1 MNIKK
6 ISIIFAGTPEFAVPA
21 LEKIYLAGF
30 EIKLVLTQPDRKSGR
45 GMNIKKSPVKQK
57 SIELDIPVYQ
67 PEVLINN
74 KEAINKITTK
84 KADILI
90 VVAYGLI
97 IPDEILKA
105 YNGHIYNIHASL
117 LPRWRGAAPIHRAI
131 EAGDKEAGIT
141 IMKIVNKLDAGPRIM
156 KEKLSVSEEDTTD
169 SLSKKLSDIGASLIT
184 TLLNDIERG
193 KVIKLEKQNEENV
206 TYAKKINKLEAIA
219 DFNNSPEVLCQKIRA
234 FNPFPM
240 ININFEGKSLKIVR
254 ANIYNKKEIK
264 HNLASGK
271 LFLHGEDLL
280 LKLSSGILKLE
291 EVRLEGKK
299 TMIASDFVKGHQVM
313 KINSVNK

>member
-57 SIELDIPVYQ
+57 SIELGIPVYQ

-74 KEAINKITTK
+74 KEAINKITSK

-97 IPDEILKA
+97 IPDEILNA

-141 IMKIVNKLDAGPRIM
+141 IMKIVNKLDAGPMIM

>member
-97 IPDEILKA
+97 IPDEILNA

-141 IMKIVNKLDAGPRIM
+141 IMKIVNKLDAGPMIM

-313 KINSVNK
+313 RINSVNK

>member
-1 MNIKK
+1 MSIKK

-21 LEKIYLAGF
+21 LEKINLAGF

-45 GMNIKKSPVKQK
+45 GMNVKKSPVKQK

-74 KEAINKITTK
+74 KEALNKITSK

-97 IPDEILKA
+97 IPEEILNA

-131 EAGDKEAGIT
+131 EVGDKETGIT
-141 IMKIVNKLDAGPRIM
+141 IMKIVNKLDAGPMIM
-156 KEKLSVSEEDTTD
+156 KEKVSISGEDTTD
-169 SLSKKLSDIGASLIT
+169 FLSKKLSKLGASMIN
-184 TLLNDIERG
+184 TLLNNIERG
-193 KVIKLEKQNEENV
+193 KVIKLEKQNEEDV

-254 ANIYNKKEIK
+254 ANIYNKKEIN

-271 LFLHGEDLL
+271 LFLHGDDLL

-313 KINSVNK
+313 RINSVIK

>member
-97 IPDEILKA
+97 IPDEILNA

-141 IMKIVNKLDAGPRIM
+141 IMKIVNKLDAGPMIM

-240 ININFEGKSLKIVR
+240 INIDFEGKSLKIVR

>member
-97 IPDEILKA
+97 IPDEILNA

-141 IMKIVNKLDAGPRIM
+141 IMKIVNKLDAGPMIM

-313 KINSVNK
+313 KINSVSQ

>member
-57 SIELDIPVYQ
+57 SIELGIPVYQ

-74 KEAINKITTK
+74 KEAINKITSK

-97 IPDEILKA
+97 IPDEILNA

-141 IMKIVNKLDAGPRIM
+141 IMKVVNKLDAGPMIM

-240 ININFEGKSLKIVR
+240 INIDFEGKSLKIVR

-313 KINSVNK
+313 RINSVNK

>member
-45 GMNIKKSPVKQK
+45 GMNVKKSPVKQK

-97 IPDEILKA
+97 IPDEILNA

-131 EAGDKEAGIT
+131 EAGDKEVGIT
-141 IMKIVNKLDAGPRIM
+141 IMKIVNKLDAGPMIM

>member
-97 IPDEILKA
+97 IPDEILNV

-141 IMKIVNKLDAGPRIM
+141 IMKIVNKLDAGPMIM

-240 ININFEGKSLKIVR
+240 INIDFEGKSLKIVR

>member
-1 MNIKK
+1 MSIKK

-21 LEKIYLAGF
+21 LEKINLAGF

-45 GMNIKKSPVKQK
+45 GMNVKKSPVKQK

-67 PEVLINN
+67 PEVLTNN
-74 KEAINKITTK
+74 KEALNKITSK

-97 IPDEILKA
+97 IPEEILNLF
-105 YNGHIYNIHASL
+105 NGHIYNIHASL

-131 EAGDKEAGIT
+131 EAGDKETGIT
-141 IMKIVNKLDAGPRIM
+141 IMKIVNQLDAGPMIM
-156 KEKLSVSEEDTTD
+156 KEKVPISAEDTTD
-169 SLSKKLSDIGASLIT
+169 FLSKKLSKLGASMINAFLK
-184 TLLNDIERG
+184 NIERG
-193 KVIKLEKQNEENV
+193 KVIKLEKQNEEDV

-240 ININFEGKSLKIVR
+240 ININFEGKSLKVVK
-254 ANIYNKKEIK
+254 AKIYNKEIK
-264 HNLASGK
+264 KNLAIGR
-271 LFLHGEDLL
+271 LFLQGEDLL
-280 LKLSSGILKLE
+280 LKLTSGVLKLD
-291 EVRLEGKK
+291 EVRMEGKK

>member
-1 MNIKK
+1 MN
-6 ISIIFAGTPEFAVPA
+6 V
-21 LEKIYLAGF
+21 
-30 EIKLVLTQPDRKSGR
+30 
-45 GMNIKKSPVKQK
+45 KKSPVKEK

-67 PEVLINN
+67 PEILTNN
-74 KEAINKITTK
+74 NEALNSIASK

-97 IPDEILKA
+97 IPEEILNA

-131 EAGDKEAGIT
+131 EAGDKETGIT
-141 IMKIVNKLDAGPRIM
+141 IMKIVNKLDAGPMIM
-156 KEKLSVSEEDTTD
+156 KEKVPISGEDTTD
-169 SLSKKLSDIGASLIT
+169 FLSKKLSKLGASMIN
-184 TLLNDIERG
+184 TLLNNIERG
-193 KVIKLEKQNEENV
+193 KVIKLEKQNEEDV
-206 TYAKKINKLEAIA
+206 TYAKKINKLEAFA

-240 ININFEGKSLKIVR
+240 ININFDGKSLKIVK
-254 ANIYNKKEIK
+254 AKIYNKETKK
-264 HNLASGK
+264 NLASGK
-271 LFLHGEDLL
+271 LFLQGEDLL
-280 LKLSSGILKLE
+280 LSLSSGVLKLE

>member
-1 MNIKK
+1 MSIKK

-97 IPDEILKA
+97 IPDEILNA

-117 LPRWRGAAPIHRAI
+117 LPRWRGAAPVHRAI

-141 IMKIVNKLDAGPRIM
+141 IMKVVNKLDAGPMIM

>member
-1 MNIKK
+1 MSIKK

-97 IPDEILKA
+97 IPDEILNA

-141 IMKIVNKLDAGPRIM
+141 IMKIVKKLDAGPMIM
-156 KEKLSVSEEDTTD
+156 KEKLFVSEEDTTD

-254 ANIYNKKEIK
+254 ANIYNKKEIT

>member
-1 MNIKK
+1 MSIKK

-21 LEKIYLAGF
+21 LEKINLAGF

-45 GMNIKKSPVKQK
+45 GMNVKKSPVKQK

-67 PEVLINN
+67 PEVLTNN
-74 KEAINKITTK
+74 KEALNKITSK

-97 IPDEILKA
+97 IPEEILNLF
-105 YNGHIYNIHASL
+105 NGHIYNIHASL

-131 EAGDKEAGIT
+131 EAGDKETGIT
-141 IMKIVNKLDAGPRIM
+141 IMKIVNQLDAGPMIM
-156 KEKLSVSEEDTTD
+156 KEKVPISTEDTTD
-169 SLSKKLSDIGASLIT
+169 FLSNKLSKLGASMIN
-184 TLLNDIERG
+184 TLLNNIERG
-193 KVIKLEKQNEENV
+193 KVIKLEKQNEEDV

-219 DFNNSPEVLCQKIRA
+219 DLNNSPEVLCQKIRA

-240 ININFEGKSLKIVR
+240 ININFEGKSLKIVK
-254 ANIYNKKEIK
+254 AKIYNKEIK
-264 HNLASGK
+264 KNIAIGK
-271 LFLHGEDLL
+271 LFLQGEDLL
-280 LKLSSGILKLE
+280 LKLSSGVLKLE

-299 TMIASDFVKGHQVM
+299 TMIASDFIKGHQVM
-313 KINSVNK
+313 RINSANQ

>member
-97 IPDEILKA
+97 IPDEILNA

-141 IMKIVNKLDAGPRIM
+141 IMKIVNKLDAGPIIM

-240 ININFEGKSLKIVR
+240 INIDFEGKSLKIVR
-254 ANIYNKKEIK
+254 ANIYNKKEIT

>member
-97 IPDEILKA
+97 IPDEILNA

-131 EAGDKEAGIT
+131 EAGDKETGIT
-141 IMKIVNKLDAGPRIM
+141 IMKIVNKLDAGPMIM

-264 HNLASGK
+264 KNVAIGK

>member
-97 IPDEILKA
+97 IPDEILNA

-141 IMKIVNKLDAGPRIM
+141 IMKIVNKLDAGPMIM

-240 ININFEGKSLKIVR
+240 INIDFEGKSLKIVR

-271 LFLHGEDLL
+271 LFLHGENLL

>member
-57 SIELDIPVYQ
+57 SIELDIPLYQ

-74 KEAINKITTK
+74 KEAINKITSK

-97 IPDEILKA
+97 IPEEILNA

-141 IMKIVNKLDAGPRIM
+141 IMKIVSKLDAGPMIM

-254 ANIYNKKEIK
+254 ANIYNKKEIN

-271 LFLHGEDLL
+271 LYLYGENLL
-280 LKLSSGILKLE
+280 LKLTSGVLKLE

-313 KINSVNK
+313 KINSANQ

>member
-1 MNIKK
+1 MSIKK

-21 LEKIYLAGF
+21 LEKINLAGF

-45 GMNIKKSPVKQK
+45 GMNVKKSPVKQK
-57 SIELDIPVYQ
+57 SIELDIPLYQ

-74 KEAINKITTK
+74 KEALNKITSK

-97 IPDEILKA
+97 IPEEILNL

-131 EAGDKEAGIT
+131 EAGDKETGIT
-141 IMKIVNKLDAGPRIM
+141 IMKIVNKLDAGPMIM
-156 KEKLSVSEEDTTD
+156 KEKVSISGEDTTD
-169 SLSKKLSDIGASLIT
+169 FLSKKLSKLGASMIN
-184 TLLNDIERG
+184 TLLNNIERG
-193 KVIKLEKQNEENV
+193 KVIKLEKQNEEDV

-219 DFNNSPEVLCQKIRA
+219 NFNNSPKVLCRKIRA

-240 ININFEGKSLKIVR
+240 ININYEGKSLKIVK
-254 ANIYNKKEIK
+254 AKIYNKEIK
-264 HNLASGK
+264 KNLAIGR
-271 LFLHGEDLL
+271 LFLQGEDLL
-280 LKLSSGILKLE
+280 LKLTSGVLKLE

-313 KINSVNK
+313 RINLANQ

>member
-1 MNIKK
+1 MSIKK

-21 LEKIYLAGF
+21 LEKINLAGF

-45 GMNIKKSPVKQK
+45 GMNVKKSPVKQK

-74 KEAINKITTK
+74 KEAINKITSK

-97 IPDEILKA
+97 IPDEILNA

-131 EAGDKEAGIT
+131 EAGDKETGIT
-141 IMKIVNKLDAGPRIM
+141 IMKIVNKLDAGPMIM

>member
-1 MNIKK
+1 MSIKK

-21 LEKIYLAGF
+21 LEKINLAGF

-45 GMNIKKSPVKQK
+45 GMNVKKSPVKQK

-67 PEVLINN
+67 PEVLTNN
-74 KEAINKITTK
+74 KEALNKITSK

-97 IPDEILKA
+97 IPAEILNLF
-105 YNGHIYNIHASL
+105 NGHIYNIHASL

-131 EAGDKEAGIT
+131 EAGDKETGIT
-141 IMKIVNKLDAGPRIM
+141 IMKIVNQLDAGPMIM
-156 KEKLSVSEEDTTD
+156 KEKVPISAEDTTD
-169 SLSKKLSDIGASLIT
+169 FLSKKLSKLGASMINAFLK
-184 TLLNDIERG
+184 NIERG
-193 KVIKLEKQNEENV
+193 KVIKLEKQNEEDV

-234 FNPFPM
+234 FSPFPM
-240 ININFEGKSLKIVR
+240 ININFEGKSLKIVK
-254 ANIYNKKEIK
+254 AKIYNKEIK
-264 HNLASGK
+264 KNVAIGK
-271 LFLHGEDLL
+271 LFLQGEDLL
-280 LKLSSGILKLE
+280 LSLSSGVLKLE

-299 TMIASDFVKGHQVM
+299 TMIASDFAKGQQVM
-313 KINSVNK
+313 RINSANQ

>member
-21 LEKIYLAGF
+21 LEKINLAGF

-45 GMNIKKSPVKQK
+45 GMNIKKSPVKEK

-67 PEVLINN
+67 PEVLTNN
-74 KEAINKITTK
+74 KEALNKISSK

-97 IPDEILKA
+97 IPDEILNA

-141 IMKIVNKLDAGPRIM
+141 IMKIVNKLDAGPMIM

>member
-57 SIELDIPVYQ
+57 SIELGIPVYQ

-97 IPDEILKA
+97 IPDEILNA

-117 LPRWRGAAPIHRAI
+117 LPRWRGAAPVHRAI

-141 IMKIVNKLDAGPRIM
+141 IMKVVNKLDAGPMIM

>member
-1 MNIKK
+1 MSIKK

-45 GMNIKKSPVKQK
+45 GMNVKKSPVKQK
-57 SIELDIPVYQ
+57 SIELNIPVYQ
-67 PEVLINN
+67 PEILINN
-74 KEAINKITTK
+74 KEAINKITSK

-97 IPDEILKA
+97 IPDEILNA

-141 IMKIVNKLDAGPRIM
+141 IMKIVNKLDAGPMIM

-240 ININFEGKSLKIVR
+240 INIDFEGKSLKIVR

-313 KINSVNK
+313 RINSVNQ

>member
-21 LEKIYLAGF
+21 LEKINLAGF

-97 IPDEILKA
+97 IPDEILNA

-141 IMKIVNKLDAGPRIM
+141 IMKIVNKLDAGPMIM

>member
-1 MNIKK
+1 MSIKK

-21 LEKIYLAGF
+21 LEKINLAGF

-45 GMNIKKSPVKQK
+45 GMNVRKSPVKEK

-67 PEVLINN
+67 PEVLTNN
-74 KEAINKITTK
+74 KEALNSITSK

-97 IPDEILKA
+97 IPEEILNVF
-105 YNGHIYNIHASL
+105 NGHIYNIHASL

-131 EAGDKEAGIT
+131 EAGDKETGIT
-141 IMKIVNKLDAGPRIM
+141 IMKIVNKLDAGPMIM
-156 KEKLSVSEEDTTD
+156 KEKVPISGEDTTD
-169 SLSKKLSDIGASLIT
+169 FLSKKLSKLGASMIN
-184 TLLNDIERG
+184 TLLNNIERG
-193 KVIKLEKQNEENV
+193 KVIKLEKQNEEDV

>member
-57 SIELDIPVYQ
+57 SIELGIPVYQ

-97 IPDEILKA
+97 IPDEILNA

-141 IMKIVNKLDAGPRIM
+141 IMKIVNKLDAGPMIM

-240 ININFEGKSLKIVR
+240 INIDFEGKSLKIVR

>member
-1 MNIKK
+1 MSIKK

-21 LEKIYLAGF
+21 LEKINLAGF

-45 GMNIKKSPVKQK
+45 GMNVKKSPVKQK

-67 PEVLINN
+67 PEILTNN
-74 KEAINKITTK
+74 KEALNSITSK

-97 IPDEILKA
+97 IPEEILNVF
-105 YNGHIYNIHASL
+105 NGHIYNIHASL

-131 EAGDKEAGIT
+131 EAGDKETGIT
-141 IMKIVNKLDAGPRIM
+141 IMKIVNKLDAGPMIM
-156 KEKLSVSEEDTTD
+156 KEKVPISEEDTTD
-169 SLSKKLSDIGASLIT
+169 FLSKKLSKLGASMIT
-184 TLLNDIERG
+184 SLLTNIERG
-193 KVIKLEKQNEENV
+193 KVIKLEEQNEEDV
-206 TYAKKINKLEAIA
+206 TYAKKINKLEAFA

-240 ININFEGKSLKIVR
+240 INIYFDGKSLKIVK
-254 ANIYNKKEIK
+254 AKIYNKEIK
-264 HNLASGK
+264 KNVAIGK
-271 LFLHGEDLL
+271 LFLQGEDLL
-280 LKLSSGILKLE
+280 LSLSSGVLKLE

-313 KINSVNK
+313 RINSANL

>member
-1 MNIKK
+1 MSIKK

-21 LEKIYLAGF
+21 LEKINLAGF

-45 GMNIKKSPVKQK
+45 GMNVRKSPVKEK

-67 PEVLINN
+67 PEVLTNN
-74 KEAINKITTK
+74 KEALNSITSK

-97 IPDEILKA
+97 IPEEILNLF
-105 YNGHIYNIHASL
+105 NGHIYNIHASL

-131 EAGDKEAGIT
+131 EAGDKETGIT
-141 IMKIVNKLDAGPRIM
+141 IMKIVNQLDAGPMIM
-156 KEKLSVSEEDTTD
+156 KEKVPISTEDTTD
-169 SLSKKLSDIGASLIT
+169 FLSNKLSKLGASMIN
-184 TLLNDIERG
+184 TLLNNIERG
-193 KVIKLEKQNEENV
+193 KVIKLEKQNEEDV
-206 TYAKKINKLEAIA
+206 TYAKKINKLEALA

-240 ININFEGKSLKIVR
+240 ININFEGKSLKIVK
-254 ANIYNKKEIK
+254 ANIYNKEIK
-264 HNLASGK
+264 KNLESGK
-271 LFLHGEDLL
+271 LFLQGEDLL
-280 LKLSSGILKLE
+280 LSLSSGVLKLE

-299 TMIASDFVKGHQVM
+299 TMIASDFVKGQQVM
-313 KINSVNK
+313 RINLANQ

>member
-1 MNIKK
+1 MSIKK

-21 LEKIYLAGF
+21 LEKINLAGF

-45 GMNIKKSPVKQK
+45 GMNVKKSPVKQK
-57 SIELDIPVYQ
+57 SIELGIPVYQ

-74 KEAINKITTK
+74 KEALNKITSK

-131 EAGDKEAGIT
+131 EAGDKETGIT
-141 IMKIVNKLDAGPRIM
+141 IMKIVNKLDAGPMIM

-313 KINSVNK
+313 RINSVNK

>member
-1 MNIKK
+1 MSIKK

-21 LEKIYLAGF
+21 LEKINLAGF

-45 GMNIKKSPVKQK
+45 GMNVKKSPVKQK

-74 KEAINKITTK
+74 KEAINKITSK

-97 IPDEILKA
+97 IPDEILNA

-131 EAGDKEAGIT
+131 EAGDKETGIT
-141 IMKIVNKLDAGPRIM
+141 IMKIVNKLDAGPMIM
-156 KEKLSVSEEDTTD
+156 KEKLSISEEDTTD
-169 SLSKKLSDIGASLIT
+169 SLSKKLSDMGSSMITSLF
-184 TLLNDIERG
+184 NNIERG
-193 KVIKLEKQNEENV
+193 KVIKLEKQNEEDV

-240 ININFEGKSLKIVR
+240 ININFEGKSLKIVK
-254 ANIYNKKEIK
+254 AKIYNKEIK
-264 HNLASGK
+264 KNLAVGK
-271 LFLHGEDLL
+271 LFIHGQDLL
-280 LKLSSGILKLE
+280 LKLTSGILRLE

-299 TMIASDFVKGHQVM
+299 TMIASDFVKGHQVI
-313 KINSVNK
+313 KINSANQ

>member
-57 SIELDIPVYQ
+57 SIELGIPVYQ

-74 KEAINKITTK
+74 KEAINKISSK

-97 IPDEILKA
+97 IPDEILNA

-141 IMKIVNKLDAGPRIM
+141 IMKIVNKLDAGPMIM

>member
-57 SIELDIPVYQ
+57 SIELGIPVYQ

-97 IPDEILKA
+97 IPDEILNA

-117 LPRWRGAAPIHRAI
+117 LPRWRGAAPVHRAI

-141 IMKIVNKLDAGPRIM
+141 IMKIVKKLDAGPMIM
-156 KEKLSVSEEDTTD
+156 KEKLFVSEEDTTD

-240 ININFEGKSLKIVR
+240 INIDFEGKSLKIVR

>member
-21 LEKIYLAGF
+21 LEKINLAGF

-45 GMNIKKSPVKQK
+45 GMNVKKSPVKQK

-67 PEVLINN
+67 PEVLTNN
-74 KEAINKITTK
+74 KEALNKITSK

-97 IPDEILKA
+97 IPDEILNA

-141 IMKIVNKLDAGPRIM
+141 IMKIVNKLDAGPMIM

>member
-45 GMNIKKSPVKQK
+45 GMNVKKSPVKQK

-74 KEAINKITTK
+74 KEAINKISSK

-97 IPDEILKA
+97 IPDEILNA

-141 IMKIVNKLDAGPRIM
+141 IMKVVNKLDAGPMIM

>member
-1 MNIKK
+1 MSIKK

-21 LEKIYLAGF
+21 LEKINLAGF

-45 GMNIKKSPVKQK
+45 GMNVKKSPVKQK

-67 PEVLINN
+67 PEVLTNN
-74 KEAINKITTK
+74 KEALNKITSK

-97 IPDEILKA
+97 IPEEILNLF
-105 YNGHIYNIHASL
+105 NGHIYNIHASL

-131 EAGDKEAGIT
+131 EAGDKETGIT
-141 IMKIVNKLDAGPRIM
+141 IMKIVNQLDAGPMIM
-156 KEKLSVSEEDTTD
+156 KEKVPISAEDTTD
-169 SLSKKLSDIGASLIT
+169 FLSKKLSKLGASMIN
-184 TLLNDIERG
+184 TLLNNLERG
-193 KVIKLEKQNEENV
+193 KVIKLEKQNEEDV

-219 DFNNSPEVLCQKIRA
+219 DFNNSPEILCQTIRA

-240 ININFEGKSLKIVR
+240 ININYEGKSLKIVK
-254 ANIYNKKEIK
+254 AKIYNKEIK
-264 HNLASGK
+264 KNLAIGR
-271 LFLHGEDLL
+271 LFLQGEDLL
-280 LKLSSGILKLE
+280 LKLSSGVLKLE

-313 KINSVNK
+313 KINSTIQ

>member
-21 LEKIYLAGF
+21 LEKINLAGF

-45 GMNIKKSPVKQK
+45 GMNVKKSPVKQK

-74 KEAINKITTK
+74 KEAINKISSK

-97 IPDEILKA
+97 IPDEILNA

-141 IMKIVNKLDAGPRIM
+141 IMKIVNKLDAGPMIM

-299 TMIASDFVKGHQVM
+299 TMIASDFVKGHQVT